1 MLSCLV
7 QIKMENEE
15 LAKHFE
21 LLLLIALSESSD
33 RLDTLKKLI
42 KIERFFLLLLAMS
55 CTFVKFSATAAFL
68 TFVLVI
74 IGLFAL
80 HFYRD
85 SNQQD
90 FMIFYHKLIRAYE
103 NLSSDH

>member
-1 MLSCLV
+1 
-7 QIKMENEE
+7 MENED
-15 LAKHFE
+15 LSQHYE
-21 LLLLIALSESSD
+21 LLLLLALSESSD
-33 RLDTLKKLI
+33 RVNTLKKLI
-42 KIERFFLLLLAMS
+42 KIERFFLLLLVMS

>member
-1 MLSCLV
+1 
-7 QIKMENEE
+7 MENEE

-33 RLDTLKKLI
+33 RLDTLKKII
-42 KIERFFLLLLAMS
+42 KIERFFLLLLAMG

-90 FMIFYHKLIRAYE
+90 FMIFYNKLIRAYE

>member
-1 MLSCLV
+1 
-7 QIKMENEE
+7 MENEE

-33 RLDTLKKLI
+33 RIDTLKKLI
-42 KIERFFLLLLAMS
+42 KIERFFLLLLVMS
-55 CTFVKFSATAAFL
+55 CKFVKFSATAAFL